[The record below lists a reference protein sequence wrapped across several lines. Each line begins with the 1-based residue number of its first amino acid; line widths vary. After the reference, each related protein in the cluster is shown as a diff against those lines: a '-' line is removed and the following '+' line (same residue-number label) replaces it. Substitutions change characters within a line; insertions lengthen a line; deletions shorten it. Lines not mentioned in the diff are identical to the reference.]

1 MTYKIL
7 WAIPFAAALTA
18 CGGADD
24 TTGTTTAAAQIATTG
39 VSLAST
45 GSFPTGNNSMTL
57 VQDGKVSFVNN
68 EVINVKVNPL
78 STTASSNRKDFT
90 FDVEIYGKTVSMT
103 WNATEGYYTGR
114 IDGKDIYLKPKET
127 GSDGGSWVASYDRL
141 EIKGRNSSYTVW
153 SVPLVY
159 GYETADATVAAA
171 TGTATYTGN
180 GRLSLQMPTDREWR
194 KLDASLSVDFG
205 NQTVGGS
212 MKISDAIDHGNMTAG
227 TLIIPTTAISGN
239 GFDATNAQITINQST
254 NSTNNSTSQYAL
266 SNAEV
271 SGTFYGVNGGVLG
284 GVITADGT
292 VNVIDTNGVVT
303 SNAVVVNGGY
313 IAED

>member
-1 MTYKIL
+1 MGDFLLKFYGRFPFKIL

-18 CGGADD
+18 CDGADD

-103 WNATEGYYTGR
+103 WNATEGYYTGSV
-114 IDGKDIYLKPKET
+114 DGKDIYLKPKET

-153 SVPLVY
+153 SVPLIY

-194 KLDASLSVDFG
+194 NLDASLSVDFG

-212 MKISDAIDHGNMTAG
+212 MKISDAKDHKNMTAG
-227 TLIIPTTAISGN
+227 TLTIPTTAISGN
-239 GFDATNAQITINQST
+239 GFDATNA
-254 NSTNNSTSQYAL
+254 
-266 SNAEV
+266 
-271 SGTFYGVNGGVLG
+271 
-284 GVITADGT
+284 
-292 VNVIDTNGVVT
+292 
-303 SNAVVVNGGY
+303 
-313 IAED
+313 

>member
-1 MTYKIL
+1 
-7 WAIPFAAALTA
+7 
-18 CGGADD
+18 
-24 TTGTTTAAAQIATTG
+24 
-39 VSLAST
+39 
-45 GSFPTGNNSMTL
+45 
-57 VQDGKVSFVNN
+57 
-68 EVINVKVNPL
+68 
-78 STTASSNRKDFT
+78 
-90 FDVEIYGKTVSMT
+90 
-103 WNATEGYYTGR
+103 
-114 IDGKDIYLKPKET
+114 
-127 GSDGGSWVASYDRL
+127 
-141 EIKGRNSSYTVW
+141 
-153 SVPLVY
+153 
-159 GYETADATVAAA
+159 
-171 TGTATYTGN
+171 
-180 GRLSLQMPTDREWR
+180 
-194 KLDASLSVDFG
+194 
-205 NQTVGGS
+205 

-292 VNVIDTNGVVT
+292 VNVVDTNGVTT

>member
-1 MTYKIL
+1 
-7 WAIPFAAALTA
+7 
-18 CGGADD
+18 
-24 TTGTTTAAAQIATTG
+24 
-39 VSLAST
+39 
-45 GSFPTGNNSMTL
+45 MTL

-114 IDGKDIYLKPKET
+114 VDGKDIYLKPKET
-127 GSDGGSWVASYDRL
+127 GSDGGSWVASYDCL

-153 SVPLVY
+153 SVPLIY

-194 KLDASLSVDFG
+194 NLDASLSVDFG

-212 MKISDAIDHGNMTAG
+212 MKISDAKDHKNMTAG
-227 TLIIPTTAISGN
+227 TLTIPTTAISGN

-266 SNAEV
+266 SNTEV
-271 SGTFYGVNGGVLG
+271 SGTLDIVNGGVLG

-292 VNVIDTNGVVT
+292 VNVTDTNGVVT